1 MKYLVRQ
8 QNQAKSQS
16 RRFKV
21 TEVIFKDGTL
31 RLWEH
36 HFYRRL
42 FLNPCFYM
50 AVSMWFFFFFLQVKD
65 MREEGLLYFTSYANE
80 EIGLF

>member
-31 RLWEH
+31 RLREII
-36 HFYRRL
+36 FIGGFFKPM
-42 FLNPCFYM
+42 FLHGSKY
-50 AVSMWFFFFFLQVKD
+50 VVVVFFWQAKD
-65 MREEGLLYFTSYANE
+65 MREEGLLYFTYVNE